1 MIEAKIV
8 NLAITDKGFVIILKP
23 KGHEKVI
30 PIFVGALESQS
41 ISIVLLGLTQPRP
54 LTHDLFRNVL
64 DSFSVRI
71 EQVIVDDLRNDTFYA
86 KMVLTQGN
94 ETLRIDA
101 RPSDAIAMALRTKS
115 PIFVEEKVVEA
126 AGIFLDDKMLK
137 DAISPVAKKND
148 APPFGET
155 GIAAAE
161 GPVPPADV
169 AAKRESAPVSTKS
182 KKEQLTAMLED
193 AVREE
198 RYEDAALLRDE
209 LSKLS
214 VPE

>member
-54 LTHDLFRNVL
+54 LSHDLFRNVL
-64 DSFSVRI
+64 ESFNVRI

-115 PIFVEEKVVEA
+115 PIFVEEKVIEA

-137 DAISPVAKKND
+137 DAISPVARKDD
-148 APPFGET
+148 APPFGES
-155 GIAAAE
+155 GVAAGE
-161 GPVPPADV
+161 GPVPAVDAVKRAAD
-169 AAKRESAPVSTKS
+169 PVSTKT

-209 LSKLS
+209 LGKLS
-214 VPE
+214 VIE